1 MKAINKLR
9 ILVLLLMA
17 PAMAIASGTG
27 VHLDK
32 APVDLK
38 NTASLQRGAKLFTS
52 RCLACHSASY
62 MRYNRLLDIGM
73 TEEQIKKE
81 LELPED
87 VKLGS
92 TMQAAMDANS
102 AKLAFGEAPPDLSVI
117 ARSRSADWLYTY
129 MRTFYVDANRASG
142 WNNTTFPNVGMP
154 FVLADLQG
162 KQVLRVENQKGHEIK
177 KLVLETPGSMCTAGY
192 SMCTAGYDATIADLT
207 NYLVFMSDPSKL
219 VRAELGYIVLGFL
232 FVLFVLVYALKKE
245 VWRDLHKH

>member
-1 MKAINKLR
+1 MKAINKLW
-9 ILVLLLMA
+9 ILVLLLMV
-17 PAMAIASGTG
+17 PAMALASGAD

-32 APVDLK
+32 APVDLQ
-38 NTASLQRGAKLFTS
+38 NIASLQRGAKLFTT

-62 MRYNRLLDIGM
+62 MRYNRLRDIGM
-73 TEEQIKKE
+73 TEEQIKKD

-92 TMQAAMDANS
+92 TMRAIMDANS
-102 AKLAFGEAPPDLSVI
+102 AKLAFGVEPPDLSVI

-129 MRTFYVDANRASG
+129 MRTFYVDTSRASG
-142 WNNTTFPNVGMP
+142 WNNTTFPNVSMP

-162 KQVLRVENQKGHEIK
+162 KQVLHVENQKGHEVK
-177 KLVLETPGSMCTAGY
+177 KLVLESLGSMCTAGY

-232 FVLFVLVYALKKE
+232 FLLFMLIYALKKE
-245 VWRDLHKH
+245 VWKDIH